1 VEVVFVSTPR
11 DGRCQVLAVIADVSI
26 LATLTGIV
34 VRDLNRDDCAGFIL
48 PDVPFSEVEEEA
60 EAEAKSAQEV
70 DEEGQLDAGV
80 GVVLLE
86 VRLVDSSTGSEKSI
100 NLGWREGIIRSG
112 PSRHAIETAGT

>member
-48 PDVPFSEVEEEA
+48 PDVPFSEV